1 MTPSIS
7 IDQLIEKLQQQEA
20 ILLLDIRS
28 KEEFEARH
36 IPNAI
41 HVPGEGIPQGLP
53 LHANQALLV
62 TICGKG
68 GGRSEQAAQKLI
80 SLGFQATFLAGGTNE
95 WFEKSH
101 LA

>member
-53 LHANQALLV
+53 LHAN
-62 TICGKG
+62 
-68 GGRSEQAAQKLI
+68 
-80 SLGFQATFLAGGTNE
+80 
-95 WFEKSH
+95 
-101 LA
+101 